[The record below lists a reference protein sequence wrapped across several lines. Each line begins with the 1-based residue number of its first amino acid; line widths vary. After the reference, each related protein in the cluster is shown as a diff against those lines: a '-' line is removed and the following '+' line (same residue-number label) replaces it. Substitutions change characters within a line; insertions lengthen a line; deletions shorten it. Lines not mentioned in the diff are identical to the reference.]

1 MSSTSL
7 HVRPLEAG
15 DTDTVHHVF
24 AGLSVTSA
32 YHRFGTGLTLLPP
45 RMAAQ
50 LAAVEPGRHRVFV
63 AELDGRPVGLARWIR
78 PRGGRTDEVE
88 VALEV
93 GDEWQGRGVGR
104 ALLAEVARDAR
115 AAGVADADGVRRPGQ
130 RPDGRLAAPAGC
142 PATARPR
149 RRAPPGR
156 AAGHRG
162 LRAGCGCMTSCRC
175 ASSARSGSGTG
186 SRPPPPRAASG
197 RATCW
202 RSWSPVAD
210 GRSRRRSSSTWSG
223 ATPRPHSRPP
233 PCTPWSRACAA
244 SSATGWC
251 APPTRGTSCP
261 STWDSTRSGSPPW
274 RPRVSE
280 EGRRRSGAA
289 GRRSRCGPG
298 GRPTPGCATTW

>member
-115 AAGVADADGVRRPGQ
+115 
-130 RPDGRLAAPAGC
+130 GR
-142 PATARPR
+142 
-149 RRAPPGR
+149 
-156 AAGHRG
+156 
-162 LRAGCGCMTSCRC
+162 
-175 ASSARSGSGTG
+175 
-186 SRPPPPRAASG
+186 
-197 RATCW
+197 
-202 RSWSPVAD
+202 
-210 GRSRRRSSSTWSG
+210 
-223 ATPRPHSRPP
+223 
-233 PCTPWSRACAA
+233 
-244 SSATGWC
+244 
-251 APPTRGTSCP
+251 
-261 STWDSTRSGSPPW
+261 
-274 RPRVSE
+274 
-280 EGRRRSGAA
+280 
-289 GRRSRCGPG
+289 G
-298 GRPTPGCATTW
+298 GRGR